1 MRWRGLSGG
10 RSTRCLHCKLTTKE
24 CPTDTQALTWR
35 HVTHTMGSSPFLYAP
50 VTAWEWLLAESVM
63 EESVVLEEEREVRV
77 CAESVSL
84 QPNINTK

>member
-24 CPTDTQALTWR
+24 RPTDTQALTWR

-50 VTAWEWLLAESVM
+50 VTAWEWLLA
-63 EESVVLEEEREVRV
+63 VVTACEGVFLD
-77 CAESVSL
+77 S
-84 QPNINTK
+84 

>member
-24 CPTDTQALTWR
+24 RPTDTQALTWR

-50 VTAWEWLLAESVM
+50 VTAWEWLLA
-63 EESVVLEEEREVRV
+63 LREACRIRLYP
-77 CAESVSL
+77 L
-84 QPNINTK
+84 QLLSCSP

>member
-24 CPTDTQALTWR
+24 RPTDTQALTWR

-50 VTAWEWLLAESVM
+50 VTARGVATRIKRKSR
-63 EESVVLEEEREVRV
+63 SF
-77 CAESVSL
+77 
-84 QPNINTK
+84 